1 MNQKRNPNLKSNRA
15 FEDFLY
21 GNRETTDHN
30 PENEETGDLSIFQ
43 QNFDAVKNEKYY

>member
-21 GNRETTDHN
+21 GHKETTDPN
-30 PENEETGDLSIFQ
+30 PDNQTEDLSIFQ